1 MLCHDDAVESCPTVA
16 RFNLA
21 SATSAL
27 RQRSAAPNKHAVVC
41 VVVGV
46 AVALVDSEL
55 LAEKAADR

>member
-16 RFNLA
+16 RFNLPPQLVLFV
-21 SATSAL
+21 SEAL
-27 RQRSAAPNKHAVVC
+27 HPTKHAVVC

-46 AVALVDSEL
+46 TVALVDSEL